1 MAHHPHCDSFPD
13 IWQQVPPKHDPTH
26 AQVIADNLL
35 HGRVYQAARHIVVS
49 DFNPSLKIPESP
61 ADFPGNPGQLTDAQ
75 IAMMATVHGVLLAD
89 DWEPTMGKSKPGT
102 GDLLIDVGGGEKMVV
117 DARFVA
123 AVVAAVQEYTT
134 QAPLFNGAF
143 EQLRQES
150 GHGSSQAAMQT
161 AQEAQAATK
170 HQSGGQPGNP

>member
-1 MAHHPHCDSFPD
+1 MAHNPHCDSFPD
-13 IWQQVPPKHDPTH
+13 IWQEVPPKDDPTH
-26 AQVIADNLL
+26 ATVLADNAV
-35 HGRVYQAARHIVVS
+35 HGKVYQAARHIVVT

-75 IAMMATVHGVLLAD
+75 IAMMATVHGILLAD
-89 DWEPTMGKSKPGT
+89 DWEPTMGKSKPAT

-134 QAPLFNGAF
+134 QAPLFNGSF

-150 GHGSSQAAMQT
+150 VQSSPGTQI
-161 AQEAQAATK
+161 AQQAQAATSK
-170 HQSGGQPGNP
+170 HQSGGQPANP